1 MACKILQTHHS
12 KAPPEGDETKFRI
25 LDVGC
30 GICGPMHNSACFTQ
44 CHIIGLTLNPYQV
57 EHGNEQ
63 ADVTVK
69 HLSVSIQG
77 DFMEMPF
84 DSETFDTAYAI
95 EATCHAPD

>member
-1 MACKILQTHHS
+1 
-12 KAPPEGDETKFRI
+12 
-25 LDVGC
+25 
-30 GICGPMHNSACFTQ
+30 MHNSACFTQ

-95 EATCHAPD
+95 EATCHAPDWVGVYHEIWQVLKLGSIFACYESCVMDHYIPRE